1 MFPYVAEI
9 NLPGSIHL
17 TFFGLVIPLL
27 MVRGRIKLRNTE
39 APLPNRLRHSR
50 RQRSRSWL
58 NLSPAYEKR
67 ATFR

>member
-27 MVRGRIKLRNTE
+27 VVRGRIKLRNPE
-39 APLPNRLRHSR
+39 APLPNRLRHF
-50 RQRSRSWL
+50 
-58 NLSPAYEKR
+58 K
-67 ATFR
+67 ATTFTLVA